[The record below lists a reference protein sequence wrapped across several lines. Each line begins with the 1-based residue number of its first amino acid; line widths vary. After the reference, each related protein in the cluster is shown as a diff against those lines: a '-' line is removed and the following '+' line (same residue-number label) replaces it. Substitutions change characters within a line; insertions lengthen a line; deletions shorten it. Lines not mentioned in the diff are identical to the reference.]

1 MKITNCQIVDLKEL
15 VEEVGCDWKNFG
27 LVLCIEN
34 SDYCRFDISDAA
46 VAEQQRDIEA
56 YEKLGMPLFAKGHQS
71 VLDAMLY
78 LRSNYELGDYVIIY
92 ITPELYM

>member
-15 VEEVGCDWKNFG
+15 TEEVGCDWKDFG
-27 LVLCIEN
+27 FVQCIEN

-46 VAEQQRDIEA
+46 VAKQQYDIES
-56 YEKLGMPLFAKGHQS
+56 YKRLGMSLTAKEYQS